1 MTSDLGELNLP
12 YRLLLG
18 PGPSLVHPRVYR
30 AMTQPV
36 IGMFDPVFI
45 QLLDDT
51 QRPLRTVFRTEND
64 FTMAISGTGT
74 AGMEAAIYNV
84 VEPGDTV
91 SSAATA
97 TSACACRRWLS
108 AAAEPSCP
116 WSAPWGSIIA
126 PEQVETALKE
136 AGRVKVV
143 AIVHGETSTGVLQP
157 LEEISRITHAHGALL
172 LADAVTSLSGCELGS
187 TTGASTSATAGR
199 RSASPRPRDGAADD
213 ERAGD
218 GGRRQS
224 QGAARAAGT
233 STSTM
238 LGRYWGGGNTTRA
251 YHHTPPMTMLYALR
265 EGLRIVL
272 EEGLEPRI
280 VRHLRNARAFWAG
293 IEAMGLTLHVEEKH
307 RLTPL
312 TTVRVPEGIDE
323 MADPHRAAAR
333 TQHRDRPRL
342 RGPRG
347 PSLAHR
353 PHGLRLERRERLRA
367 AVRARD
373 TAREAEVRPRPRRRR
388 SSRSASLRKQ
398 LARRLSFRAR
408 GVGRGVGPSG
418 TGRGGE
424 ESQHLLSSQVLRS
437 KWC

>member
-1 MTSDLGELNLP
+1 MTNDLGELNLP
-12 YRLLLG
+12 HRLLLG

-30 AMTQPV
+30 AMAQPV

-91 SSAATA
+91 VVCRNGYFGMRMSEMVERCGATVVPV
-97 TSACACRRWLS
+97 
-108 AAAEPSCP
+108 E
-116 WSAPWGSIIA
+116 APWGSIIE

-136 AGRVKVV
+136 AGPVKVV

-157 LEEISRITHAHGALL
+157 IEEISRIAHEHDALL
-172 LADAVTSLSGCELGS
+172 LADAVTSLSGCELRIDDWGIDVCYS
-187 TTGASTSATAGR
+187 GTQKCLSAPPGMAPLTMSAQAMEVVANR
-199 RSASPRPRDGAADD
+199 KEPPRSWYVDL
-213 ERAGD
+213 
-218 GGRRQS
+218 
-224 QGAARAAGT
+224 
-233 STSTM
+233 TM
-238 LGRYWGGGNTTRA
+238 LGRYWGGGTTTRA

-280 VRHLRNARAFWAG
+280 VRHLRNSRAFWAG

-307 RLTPL
+307 RLSPL

-323 MADPHRAAAR
+323 MAIRTGLLLEHNIEIGRGFGALEGQVWRVGLMGYGSSEENVLALLYALETQLGKQKFGLNRGAGVAAAAR
-333 TQHRDRPRL
+333 AFVAD
-342 RGPRG
+342 
-347 PSLAHR
+347 
-353 PHGLRLERRERLRA
+353 
-367 AVRARD
+367 
-373 TAREAEVRPRPRRRR
+373 
-388 SSRSASLRKQ
+388 
-398 LARRLSFRAR
+398 
-408 GVGRGVGPSG
+408 
-418 TGRGGE
+418 
-424 ESQHLLSSQVLRS
+424 
-437 KWC
+437 

>member
-12 YRLLLG
+12 HRLLLG

-30 AMTQPV
+30 AMAQPV

-91 SSAATA
+91 VV
-97 TSACACRRWLS
+97 CRNGYFGMRMS
-108 AAAEPSCP
+108 EMVERCGGTVVPVE
-116 WSAPWGSIIA
+116 APWGSIID
-126 PEQVETALKE
+126 PEQVEAVLKD
-136 AGRVKVV
+136 AGPVKVV

-172 LADAVTSLSGCELGS
+172 LADAVTSLSGCELRIDDWGIDVCYS
-187 TTGASTSATAGR
+187 GTQKCLSAPPGMAPLTMSAQAMEVVANR
-199 RSASPRPRDGAADD
+199 KEPPRSWYVDL
-213 ERAGD
+213 
-218 GGRRQS
+218 
-224 QGAARAAGT
+224 
-233 STSTM
+233 TM
-238 LGRYWGGGNTTRA
+238 LGRYWGGGTTTRA

-280 VRHLRNARAFWAG
+280 VRHLRNSRAFWAG

-323 MADPHRAAAR
+323 MAIRTGLLLEHNIEIGRGFGALEGQVWRIGLMGYGSSEENVLALLYALETQLAKQKFGLDRGAGVAAAAR
-333 TQHRDRPRL
+333 
-342 RGPRG
+342 
-347 PSLAHR
+347 AI
-353 PHGLRLERRERLRA
+353 A
-367 AVRARD
+367 NA
-373 TAREAEVRPRPRRRR
+373 
-388 SSRSASLRKQ
+388 
-398 LARRLSFRAR
+398 
-408 GVGRGVGPSG
+408 
-418 TGRGGE
+418 
-424 ESQHLLSSQVLRS
+424 
-437 KWC
+437 

>member
-1 MTSDLGELNLP
+1 MANDLGELNLP
-12 YRLLLG
+12 HRLLLG

-30 AMTQPV
+30 AMAQPV

-64 FTMAISGTGT
+64 FTMAVSGTGT

-91 SSAATA
+91 VV
-97 TSACACRRWLS
+97 CRNGYFGIRMS
-108 AAAEPSCP
+108 EMVERCGGTVVPVE
-116 WSAPWGSIIA
+116 APWGSIIE
-126 PEQVETALKE
+126 PEQVEAALKG

-157 LEEISRITHAHGALL
+157 IEEISRLAHEHGALL
-172 LADAVTSLSGCELGS
+172 LVDAVTSLSGCELRIDDWGIDVCYS
-187 TTGASTSATAGR
+187 GTQKCLSAPPGMAPLTMSAQAMEVVANR
-199 RSASPRPRDGAADD
+199 KEPPRSWYVDL
-213 ERAGD
+213 
-218 GGRRQS
+218 
-224 QGAARAAGT
+224 
-233 STSTM
+233 TM
-238 LGRYWGGGNTTRA
+238 LGRYWGGGSTTRA

-280 VRHLRNARAFWAG
+280 VRHLRNSRAFWAG

-323 MADPHRAAAR
+323 LAIRTGLLLEHNIEIGRGFGNLEGQVWRVGLMGYGSSEENVLALLYALETQLAKQKFGLERGAGVAAAAR
-333 TQHRDRPRL
+333 AF
-342 RGPRG
+342 GN
-347 PSLAHR
+347 AI
-353 PHGLRLERRERLRA
+353 
-367 AVRARD
+367 
-373 TAREAEVRPRPRRRR
+373 
-388 SSRSASLRKQ
+388 
-398 LARRLSFRAR
+398 
-408 GVGRGVGPSG
+408 
-418 TGRGGE
+418 
-424 ESQHLLSSQVLRS
+424 
-437 KWC
+437 